1 MEVSADR
8 RETAPE
14 VTRALAGHA
23 AALRFESLPEPVV
36 LAAKSCLLDWLGVT
50 LAATDEPL
58 VRMLTDQVAEDGGA
72 PQATLLG
79 RGTRVAAGQAALVN
93 GAAGHALDFDDVLG
107 ALSGHPTVPVMP
119 AVLALAEK
127 RGLDGRAV
135 LAAFAAGVETEARI
149 GLMMAQSHYAR
160 GFHAT
165 ATIGT
170 LGAAA
175 ACANLLG
182 FDAERTATA
191 LGIAGTQAA
200 GLKSMFGTMCKPLHA
215 GKAAQNG
222 LLAANLAARGF
233 TSRPDVLD
241 CVQGFA
247 DTQAD
252 RITPEAAL
260 AGLGSVWHLPDTL
273 FKYHPACYGTHAPIE
288 AARRAAANPAFA
300 ADRVERVEVRV
311 DPRCLRMC
319 DIPAPVTGLEGK
331 FSLRYNVGLAL
342 AGRATGALASYEDA
356 AMAAPEVVRLRDLV
370 RVEATEG
377 LTAHEAEVI
386 VHLKGGIVLRERYDV
401 GAPMRDLAA
410 QWDKLVGKFH
420 ALTDP
425 LIGAARADAVARLV
439 QDFERQPDV
448 RGLMAACAI
457 TG

>member
-1 MEVSADR
+1 MEISADR
-8 RETAPE
+8 REAAPE

-23 AALRFESLPEPVV
+23 AALRFEDLPDAVV

-50 LAATDEPL
+50 LAGLGEPL
-58 VRMLTDQVAEDGGA
+58 VRMLTEQVAEDGGA

-79 RGTRVAAGQAALVN
+79 RGNKVAAGQAALVN

-127 RGLDGRAV
+127 RGLDGRAL

-149 GLMMAQSHYAR
+149 GLMMAQSHYAK

-175 ACANLLG
+175 GCANLLG

-222 LLAANLAARGF
+222 LFAASLAARGF

-247 DTQAD
+247 DAQAD
-252 RITPEAAL
+252 ETDPAA
-260 AGLGSVWHLPDTL
+260 AVEGLGTVWHLPDTL

-288 AARRAAANPAFA
+288 AARKAAANPAYA
-300 ADRVERVEVRV
+300 PDKVERVEVRV
-311 DPRCLRMC
+311 DPRCLKMC
-319 DIPAPVTGLEGK
+319 NIPDPTTGLEGK

-342 AGRATGALASYEDA
+342 AGKASGALAAYEDA
-356 AMAAPEVVRLRDLV
+356 AMTVPEVVRLRDRV
-370 RVEATEG
+370 RVEPVEG
-377 LTAHEAEVI
+377 LSGHVAEVI
-386 VHLKGGIVLRERYDV
+386 VHLNDGVALREHYDV
-401 GAPMRDLAA
+401 GVPMRDLAA
-410 QWDKLVGKFH
+410 QWNKLAGKFH

-425 LIGAARADAVARLV
+425 LLGPERAEAVVHLV
-439 QDFERQPDV
+439 RDFDRQPGV
-448 RGLMAACAI
+448 TALLEACAI
-457 TG
+457 RR